1 MNDLETIIAMLSHR
15 RPAGSASEMA
25 FITKFIMPLGAKMD
39 KHGNWC
45 LSIGEN
51 PTVLWSSHTDSVHIK
66 DGYQKVDYD
75 GKYIT
80 LPLNSKSNCLGA
92 DCAAGVWIMTEMIKA
107 KVPGMYI
114 FHFAE
119 EIGCVGSNAI
129 AEKEPGR
136 LADIKAAVAFDR
148 RGNADVI
155 THQRV
160 RTASDAFALSFAAQL
175 PARFKPSDKGF
186 LTDTKQYM
194 HLIPECSNISV
205 GYYNEHQ
212 KHESLDVGHLIEL
225 RNRMVKI
232 DQSKFVIERIP
243 FSTKPVSTKKLSSLS
258 GGGFGSRRHRKEETL
273 RDLIYWHPDEVAAFM
288 ENNGVTFDELHDQ
301 IYGRRKSI
309 ADLFND
315 EEWMKSVLGNDLNK
329 VA

>member
-45 LSIGEN
+45 LSIGDN
-51 PTVLWSSHTDSVHIK
+51 PTVLWSSHTDSVHRK

-80 LPLNSKSNCLGA
+80 LAVNSKSNCLGA
-92 DCAAGVWIMTEMIKA
+92 DCAAGVWVMAEMIKA

-119 EIGCVGSNAI
+119 EIGCVGSSAI
-129 AEKEPGR
+129 VDKEPER
-136 LADIKAAVAFDR
+136 LANIKAAVAFDR
-148 RGNADVI
+148 RGNAEVI

-160 RTASDAFALSFAAQL
+160 RTASDAFAMSFAAQL

-186 LTDTKQYM
+186 LTDTKQYKG
-194 HLIPECSNISV
+194 LVPECSNISV

-212 KHESLDVGHLIEL
+212 PHEALDVGHLIEL
-225 RNRMVKI
+225 RNHMVKI
-232 DQSKFVIERIP
+232 DQSKFVIERDP
-243 FSTKPVSTKKLSSLS
+243 FALASASTKKLSSSS
-258 GGGFGSRRHRKEETL
+258 GSFSFGSRRHRKEETL
-273 RDLIYWHPDEVAAFM
+273 RDLVYWYPDDVAAFL
-288 ENNGVTFDELHDQ
+288 ENNGITFDELHDK
-301 IYGRRKSI
+301 IHGKRRSI
-309 ADLFND
+309 SDLFD
-315 EEWMKSVLGNDLNK
+315 EEGWMKSITK